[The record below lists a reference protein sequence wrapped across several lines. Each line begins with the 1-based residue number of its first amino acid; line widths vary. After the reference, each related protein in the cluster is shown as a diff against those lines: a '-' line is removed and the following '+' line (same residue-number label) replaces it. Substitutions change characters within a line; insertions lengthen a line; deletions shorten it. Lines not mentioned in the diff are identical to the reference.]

1 MELSNKLTGMVDS
14 SDGPVLFICDG
25 FRFLFLTDRAVDW
38 FSEKSI
44 TLIADKNGYLHGLTH
59 QSRSIYIHAGR
70 DLIIQSKLYFHTSH
84 YYMCVE
90 DLSEYDFENFRGI
103 RFISGSLHKVFLPSA
118 VMVEELDD
126 GLKVKIVSD
135 LNEYKVVVCGKKST
149 LGIKS
154 NIVEHH
160 SREEGNRISNDTVKL
175 DLIFD
180 ENAPISIVQTAYRSI
195 VALCRFMTG
204 RKNVGFDKIS
214 ILIDVDDH
222 NGKPYPAIDCFF
234 EANAESPTNRPSIEC
249 IQFPEISKEI
259 ERIMEIISS
268 KGRTLSCVWMD
279 FLNADDTIPFIM
291 TDTKIKEIISSF
303 ESATNL
309 VKIDVTADKEVV
321 NFKKYIKTIVKDHKS
336 SPERLM
342 EDSSYDNFLSYIGKW
357 KTTTAD
363 LIISAYAK
371 YTNALNNFVI
381 PKEFRLSSEGV
392 YALIKHRN
400 DVTHG
405 RISEIT
411 KQKLYTALQV
421 MALTYCC
428 ILDAAKFPQETM
440 EKIMQKGIL
449 KPN

>member
-1 MELSNKLTGMVDS
+1 
-14 SDGPVLFICDG
+14 
-25 FRFLFLTDRAVDW
+25 
-38 FSEKSI
+38 
-44 TLIADKNGYLHGLTH
+44 
-59 QSRSIYIHAGR
+59 
-70 DLIIQSKLYFHTSH
+70 
-84 YYMCVE
+84 
-90 DLSEYDFENFRGI
+90 
-103 RFISGSLHKVFLPSA
+103 
-118 VMVEELDD
+118 
-126 GLKVKIVSD
+126 
-135 LNEYKVVVCGKKST
+135 
-149 LGIKS
+149 
-154 NIVEHH
+154 
-160 SREEGNRISNDTVKL
+160 
-175 DLIFD
+175 
-180 ENAPISIVQTAYRSI
+180 
-195 VALCRFMTG
+195 
-204 RKNVGFDKIS
+204 
-214 ILIDVDDH
+214 
-222 NGKPYPAIDCFF
+222 
-234 EANAESPTNRPSIEC
+234 
-249 IQFPEISKEI
+249 
-259 ERIMEIISS
+259 MEIISS

-279 FLNADDTIPFIM
+279 FLNADDSIPFIM

-381 PKEFRLSSEGV
+381 PKEFRLSREGV